1 MIEVEVHQQL
11 RALLREQAT
20 PHWAHH
26 LTMARLVARA
36 LRLGRSAL
44 IQTGTDST
52 LNAPYRLSYLMPL
65 LLWEGPAIVVAPE
78 PVQQWLMSVELPRLQ
93 QWLDAPKPVQ
103 KVQPQIQGQIQNQIQ
118 GFSGISLVTPHHWLR
133 DRLEQ
138 LGEFSSGIL
147 TIVDGADD
155 LDAWVKDVL
164 SLRLQSEHWEQLM
177 LSHPNFRS
185 LLLDLRIS
193 ITHAL
198 FQHPANPYNCYV
210 LEPEDYRP
218 LQHLLGQ
225 LQQSAPLPALWSQLF
240 QQLSRSLDLESDRTQ
255 REQKLL
261 REKPEARCVPS
272 PDDPGLLSAKLDRQS
287 GSFIL
292 QQSPIRFAPRLQS
305 LWQAQP
311 TVLIGSA
318 LDLDAN
324 AEIYRQTHG
333 LHDLTCLKFSPPRH
347 DACIQL
353 YQPDR
358 IPMPNTPQFQPALLA
373 ELRQI
378 LSRSRLAEGLIVI
391 LVGDTP
397 LRNQVGATLAAEWGS
412 RVQVDRLPEAPNGI
426 LVTGWTEWQQ
436 FQATP
441 PGPVELVPHCIVIAT
456 LPMPSLED
464 PIVAARVRDYKR
476 LRQDWFRLYLL
487 PTALMALQR
496 AIFPVRSSRGLV
508 ALLDSRVLHRNY
520 GQQVLSALSPYAR
533 LNYLDESWEFSEED

>member
-1 MIEVEVHQQL
+1 MHKAVIEVEVHQQL

-20 PHWAHH
+20 PHWEHH

-44 IQTGTDST
+44 IQTGTESG
-52 LNAPYRLSYLMPL
+52 LSAPYRLSYLMPL
-65 LLWEGPAIVVAPE
+65 LLWEGPAIVVAPAS
-78 PVQQWLMSVELPRLQ
+78 VQQWLMTTELPRLQ

-103 KVQPQIQGQIQNQIQ
+103 RISPEHPGQVAN
-118 GFSGISLVTPHHWLR
+118 FAGISLVTPHHWLR
-133 DRLEQ
+133 DRLEDR
-138 LGEFSSGIL
+138 GEFPAGIL
-147 TIVDGADD
+147 TIVDGVDD

-164 SLRLQSEHWEQLM
+164 SLQIQAEHWEQLM
-177 LSHPNFRS
+177 LSHPNFRGVI
-185 LLLDLRIS
+185 LDLRIA

-198 FQHPANPYNCYV
+198 FQHPANPYNCYI
-210 LEPEDYRP
+210 LEPEEYLPIQR
-218 LQHLLGQ
+218 LLSQ
-225 LQQSAPLPALWSQLF
+225 LQQSSILPAIWSNLSHH
-240 QQLSRSLDLESDRTQ
+240 LSRSIAPLQ
-255 REQKLL
+255 
-261 REKPEARCVPS
+261 
-272 PDDPGLLSAKLDRQS
+272 DPGLLSAKLDRQS
-287 GSFIL
+287 GAFIL
-292 QQSPIRFAPRLQS
+292 QHSPIRFAPL
-305 LWQAQP
+305 LEPIWQAQP

-318 LDLDAN
+318 LDLESSAD
-324 AEIYRQTHG
+324 IYRQTHG
-333 LHDLTCLKFSPPRH
+333 LQDLTCLKFSPPRQESG
-347 DACIQL
+347 IQL

-378 LSRSRLAEGLIVI
+378 LSRSRLAQGLIVI

-412 RVQVDRLPEAPNGI
+412 RVQVDRLPEVSNGI
-426 LVTGWTEWQQ
+426 LVTGWAEWQQ
-436 FQATP
+436 FQAAP
-441 PGPVELVPHCIVIAT
+441 LPGQVELIPHCIVIAT

-496 AIFPVRSSRGLV
+496 ATFPVRSSRGLV

-520 GQQVLSALSPYAR
+520 GQQVLTALSPYAR
-533 LNYLDESWEFSEED
+533 LNYLDESWEPMSDDWNPVQ